1 MRLTLSCCRS
11 CGVSIQ
17 WCVTE
22 KGERIPMDELP
33 HEDGNMVIVIE
44 NHESVARQHLPL
56 LDADLPRYRSHFAT
70 CPQADEHR
78 TRTTK
83 KNR

>member
-1 MRLTLSCCRS
+1 MRVTLSCCRS
-11 CGVSIQ
+11 CGVSIH

-22 KGERIPMDELP
+22 KGERIPMDDFP
-33 HEDGNMVIVIE
+33 HEDGNMVIVVE
-44 NHESVARQHLPL
+44 NHVCVARKPL
-56 LDADLPRYRSHFAT
+56 LLLERDLPRYRSHFAT

-78 TRTTK
+78 TRTPK